1 MSKKFLIT
9 IDDELYKD
17 CKVDMAKRQ
26 ESVTDWFTRVLKLY
40 FSVTGKKD

>member
-9 IDDELYKD
+9 IDDDLYKD

-26 ESVTDWFTRVLKLY
+26 ESVTDWFTRVLKAY
-40 FSVTGKKD
+40 FGIGSKEN